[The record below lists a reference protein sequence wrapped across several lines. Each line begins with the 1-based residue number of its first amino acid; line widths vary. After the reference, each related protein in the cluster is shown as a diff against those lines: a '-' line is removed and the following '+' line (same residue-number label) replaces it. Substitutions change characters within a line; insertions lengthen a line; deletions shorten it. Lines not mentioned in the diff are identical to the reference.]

1 MVDDDL
7 DFMVDLDG
15 LDDPDST
22 RVAAAVAKESGLFIF
37 ETESDAATEALK
49 RTGLKIQRATMGSEM
64 MAAAQK
70 QNLQAVFIAPNTDPE
85 LRELFM
91 RAFRGKFPNVP
102 VIYLSEQFSD
112 PKEQAQY
119 RYEGATI
126 AMPWPLPA
134 AKEIIDAVAQ
144 LTGAP
149 IEIDAELQVQP
160 GSDREKEEIALLKR
174 KVAAIEDQRRE
185 SPEAQAAL
193 EREQERAHSNAKEA
207 TSLRSE
213 LTLIRE
219 RSSMLQGRIDRS
231 IADLAAI
238 TQERDK
244 LKLQV
249 KKLKAKDDTGTG
261 SGTGSG
267 ANAETVKSLRKI
279 GQSADSF
286 VWGLEQAIQF
296 FEELQFEAGDK
307 RAPSLKGH
315 LRSLKLVRALLE
327 RIRDRLHEL

>member
-1 MVDDDL
+1 MSDDDL

-22 RVAAAVAKESGLFIF
+22 RVAGGVEQGSGIFIF
-37 ETESDAATEALK
+37 ETESDQATEALK
-49 RTGLKIQRATMGSEM
+49 RTGLKAQRATMGSEM

-91 RAFRGKFPNVP
+91 RAFRGKFPQVP
-102 VIYLSEQFSD
+102 VVYLSEQFND

-126 AMPWPLPA
+126 AMPWPLPP
-134 AKEIIDAVAQ
+134 AKEILDAVAQ
-144 LTGAP
+144 LVGAP
-149 IEIDAELQVQP
+149 IQVDAALEVQP
-160 GSDREKEEIALLKR
+160 GSDREKDEIALLKR
-174 KVAAIEDQRRE
+174 KVAAIEDQRRP
-185 SPEAQAAL
+185 SPEVERAL
-193 EREQERAHSNAKEA
+193 EREKERAQSKAKEA

-219 RSSMLQGRIDRS
+219 RSQMLQDRIDRS
-231 IADLAAI
+231 VGDLAAI

-244 LKLQV
+244 LKLHLR
-249 KKLKAKDDTGTG
+249 KLKAKEDTGTSGG
-261 SGTGSG
+261 SG
-267 ANAETVKSLRKI
+267 NAETVKSLRKI

-296 FEELQFEAGDK
+296 FEELQFEAGDS
-307 RAPSLKGH
+307 RSPSLKGH